1 MFSRNEDVH
10 LTTTFMPT
18 TTPERFCGDCGALK
32 LAPNPE
38 AKPMQFCVQ
47 CGAAQF
53 SPAQG
58 LATSASHKN
67 VVFANAPV
75 RPAFGVRLGAAFVVV
90 LLLGSGSFALTRYFV
105 DKPTTNAEASG
116 ERTSA
121 QNSGSGAN
129 TQPSEGAA
137 QGASGNPMSKVTPEQ
152 QQRIAVLQDSLQ
164 RFPKNGQVVLNLA
177 NAWYDV
183 GAFFQAEQYYSRYLG
198 EFDKKNVAARVDYA
212 YTLLRQNRPDE
223 AIVETKKA
231 LEYEPNRV
239 EALYNLGV
247 IYYGQKNWAEAKV
260 WFEKCVKVA
269 PGTEVAKSAED
280 IIQTIAKAL
289 AEKTA
294 QNTGS

>member
-1 MFSRNEDVH
+1 MS
-10 LTTTFMPT
+10 TT

-32 LAPNPE
+32 LAPNAE

-47 CGAAQF
+47 CGKAQF

-58 LATSASHKN
+58 ISAKAASNISTPKTASSLAPSAFSL
-67 VVFANAPV
+67 
-75 RPAFGVRLGAAFVVV
+75 RLGLASALV
-90 LLLGSGSFALTRYFV
+90 LLLGSSTYALTRYFV

-129 TQPSEGAA
+129 TQPSADAA
-137 QGASGNPMSKVTPEQ
+137 SASASGNPMSKVTPEM
-152 QQRIAVLQDSLQ
+152 QQRIALLQDSLQ
-164 RFPKNGQVVLNLA
+164 RFPKNGQVLLNLA

-183 GAFFQAEQYYSRYLG
+183 GAYFQAEQFYSRYLR

-223 AIVETKKA
+223 AIIETKKA

-247 IYYGQKNWAEAKV
+247 IYYGQKNWSEAKN
-260 WFEKCVKVA
+260 WFEKCVKLA

-280 IIQTIAKAL
+280 IIQTITKAL
-289 AEKTA
+289 AENASQK
-294 QNTGS
+294 TGS